1 MPSIV
6 SRSSQVLEAV
16 NRFADEVAESKAL
29 QGRLAYARAW
39 YAHKNKGKW
48 RFGPSKFVGYEN
60 LSAEGYIKTAE
71 HLNGRRTEAQL
82 HQWFTEVRSE
92 TELYEELRSALFAFL
107 AKYGKAPSTKMRINV
122 LEEHDETREGH
133 SDDAIVELMLA
144 VAKSLPKTHLDN
156 LRARLRSLKQTDE

>member
-1 MPSIV
+1 
-6 SRSSQVLEAV
+6 
-16 NRFADEVAESKAL
+16 
-29 QGRLAYARAW
+29 
-39 YAHKNKGKW
+39 
-48 RFGPSKFVGYEN
+48 
-60 LSAEGYIKTAE
+60 
-71 HLNGRRTEAQL
+71 
-82 HQWFTEVRSE
+82 VRSE